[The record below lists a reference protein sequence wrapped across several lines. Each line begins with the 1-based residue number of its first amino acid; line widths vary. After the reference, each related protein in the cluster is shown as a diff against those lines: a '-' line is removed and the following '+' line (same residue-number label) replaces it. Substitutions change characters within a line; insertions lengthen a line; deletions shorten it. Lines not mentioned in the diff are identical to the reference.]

1 MSTIGRVDA
10 HTHIFHPDVAEDRF
24 RYFPQ
29 DAAFHELYQAPD
41 ARIVVTEQLVNAM
54 DGAGIA
60 RSIACGFGWSANA
73 LCREG
78 NDAIIEAVRLY
89 PSRVTGFGTVAP
101 RESLSESLAEID
113 RLAAA
118 GVRGLGELR
127 PDTQGLLELEPRDID
142 SLAERVKGHGMG
154 LLMHASEPVG
164 RTYPG
169 KGTATPERLYGL
181 LERLRGIP
189 VILAHAGGGLPFYAN
204 LRASEDVF
212 ADVYVDTAAM
222 PYLYEPAAVRALIS
236 SIGHRTRV
244 IRDRL
249 PSDATRARD
258 PLSGSGRVDVCG
270 DGSRPPTQ
278 CGGLF
283 GANRGDSDVTS
294 DVPAPP
300 SFRAFIAVVPPKS
313 IRAELSALVRQLRNL
328 DTDGDVRWVTPDS
341 MHITLAFLGQL
352 PESKAAPLTSALE
365 KAVVGMAAFD
375 LSIGRLGTFGERRRR
390 GGAQVIW
397 SGLEGDV
404 VALGELHERV
414 SDAVRHVG
422 LRVESRGFQPHFT
435 LGRVRRGRSWR
446 LDVVNAPSVPSAMFR
461 VTEVTLM
468 ESRLGRGPAVYVER
482 GAVRLTARGGH
493 T

>member
-10 HTHIFHPDVAEDRF
+10 HVHIFHPDVAEDRF

-29 DAAFHELYQAPD
+29 DTAFHEMYQAPD

-142 SLAERVKGHGMG
+142 SLAERVKRHGMG

-181 LERLRGIP
+181 LERLRGLPI
-189 VILAHAGGGLPFYAN
+189 ILAHAGGGLPFYAN

-236 SIGHRTRV
+236 SIGIERVLFATDYPLMQQERV
-244 IRDRL
+244 IRYLDQ
-249 PSDATRARD
+249 AG
-258 PLSGSGRVDVCG
+258 LSSAEMERVL
-270 DGSRPPTQ
+270 Q
-278 CGGLF
+278 H
-283 GANRGDSDVTS
+283 N
-294 DVPAPP
+294 
-300 SFRAFIAVVPPKS
+300 
-313 IRAELSALVRQLRNL
+313 AEE
-328 DTDGDVRWVTPDS
+328 
-341 MHITLAFLGQL
+341 FLGR
-352 PESKAAPLTSALE
+352 
-365 KAVVGMAAFD
+365 
-375 LSIGRLGTFGERRRR
+375 IGAIRT
-390 GGAQVIW
+390 
-397 SGLEGDV
+397 
-404 VALGELHERV
+404 
-414 SDAVRHVG
+414 
-422 LRVESRGFQPHFT
+422 
-435 LGRVRRGRSWR
+435 
-446 LDVVNAPSVPSAMFR
+446 
-461 VTEVTLM
+461 
-468 ESRLGRGPAVYVER
+468 
-482 GAVRLTARGGH
+482 
-493 T
+493 